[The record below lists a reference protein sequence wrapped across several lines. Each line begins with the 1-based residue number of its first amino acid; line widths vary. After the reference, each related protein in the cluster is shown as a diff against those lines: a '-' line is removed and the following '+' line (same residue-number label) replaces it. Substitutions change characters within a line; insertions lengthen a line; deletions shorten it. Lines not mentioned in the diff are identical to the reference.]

1 MSLTTYNELQSS
13 IADWL
18 NRTDL
23 TSQIKDFI
31 AITESR
37 MYRELKCP
45 LNEKIS
51 NLSLNVN
58 SEALIP
64 NDLIEA
70 KDVFY
75 KDIPLQRV
83 SLGELY
89 RYVDQSGTPTVYARK
104 GGNYV
109 FYPSKTSVALGDLQV
124 NYYYEIPALS
134 DSVQVNLLFQY
145 SPELFLY
152 GALREAATFLGQD
165 PSVWDARY
173 SEAMSLLMRH
183 TRESETAGSTPI
195 MESGYN

>member
-13 IADWL
+13 IADWT

-45 LNEKIS
+45 LNEKIV
-51 NLSLNVN
+51 NLFLGAD
-58 SEALIP
+58 SEASIP
-64 NDLIEA
+64 NDLIEI
-70 KDVFY
+70 KDIFY
-75 KDIPLQRV
+75 KELPLQRV

-89 RYVDQSGTPTVYARK
+89 KYVDQSGTPTVYARK
-104 GGNYV
+104 GGKLV
-109 FYPSKTSVALGDLQV
+109 FFPSKTEVTAGDLQI
-124 NYYYEIPALS
+124 NYYYQMPSLS
-134 DSVQVNLLFQY
+134 DSVAVNLIFQY
-145 SPELFLY
+145 APELFLY

-173 SEAMSLLMRH
+173 SEAMQLLMRH